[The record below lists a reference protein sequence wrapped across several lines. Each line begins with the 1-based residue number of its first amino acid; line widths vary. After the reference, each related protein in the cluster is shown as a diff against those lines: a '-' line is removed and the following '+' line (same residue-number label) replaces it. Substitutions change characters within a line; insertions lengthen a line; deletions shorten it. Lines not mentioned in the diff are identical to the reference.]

1 MSKRHTDMMT
11 RFREGELSRR
21 QLGKYMASLG
31 VVSVTLPLCRTAAA
45 AEQPLFYTWSGYD
58 APDLYKPYVAKHK
71 EMPRTAIMANQEEAL
86 QKMLAGYVVDVGHPS
101 IDDMIKW
108 HDSGLLQPI
117 DTSRLK
123 NWSSVFPE
131 LQNLAGVSFDG
142 NVLMIPTDLGNASI
156 LYRSDIYEGEETWG
170 MLFDERY
177 QGKISPWR
185 QKYNVYAAAT
195 ILGLDMFDVPDD
207 KLKGPILDLL
217 RKQRDVTRF
226 YWDDPSQAEQA
237 MASGEVVLMHA
248 WNSSYA
254 NLVKQGVP
262 VKYAKPKEGIWTWVS
277 GLVRIKGGEAND
289 EAAYDL
295 IDNWISPETGQFL
308 LDVYGLAHSNKRA
321 YELVSKERLEALALS
336 DPATML
342 KESVFFR
349 PLKPEIDLR
358 YIKLW
363 EDVQAGL

>member
-1 MSKRHTDMMT
+1 MHKNPGDMIK
-11 RFREGELSRR
+11 RFRDGGLSRR
-21 QLGKYMASLG
+21 QMGKFMASLG
-31 VVSVTLPLCRTAAA
+31 LAVITMPISRIGRAASD
-45 AEQPLFYTWSGYD
+45 PLFYTWSGYD
-58 APDLYKPYVAKHK
+58 APDLYKSYVAKHGG
-71 EMPRTAIMANQEEAL
+71 MPRVAIMANQEEAL

-108 HDSGLLQPI
+108 HDSGILEPI
-117 DTSRLK
+117 DTSRLS
-123 NWSSVFPE
+123 NWPNMFPE

-142 NVLMIPTDLGNASI
+142 KVMMVPADLGNASI
-156 LYRSDIYEGEETWG
+156 LYRSDIYQGEETWS

-177 QGKISPWR
+177 KGRISPWR

-195 ILGLDMFDVPDD
+195 VLGLDMFNVPND
-207 KLKGPILDLL
+207 KLRGPVLDLL
-217 RKQRDVTRF
+217 RKQRSLARF

-254 NLVKQGVP
+254 NLMSQGVP
-262 VKYAKPKEGIWTWVS
+262 VKYAKPKEGVWTWVS
-277 GLVRIKGGEAND
+277 GLVRIKGGQAD
-289 EAAYDL
+289 EKTVYDL
-295 IDNWISPETGQFL
+295 IDDWISPETGQFL
-308 LDVYGLAHSNKRA
+308 LSSYGAAHSNRLA
-321 YELVSKERLEALALS
+321 YERVDKKRLEALALT

-342 KESVFFR
+342 KESTLFR
-349 PLKPEIDLR
+349 PLKPEVDLH

>member
-1 MSKRHTDMMT
+1 MGKNHKDAIQQ
-11 RFREGELSRR
+11 FHDGQLSRR
-21 QLGKYMASLG
+21 QLGKLMASLG
-31 VVSVTLPLCRTAAA
+31 LVTVTLPVCRAVSAAD
-45 AEQPLFYTWSGYD
+45 EPLLYTWSGYD
-58 APDLYKPYVAKHK
+58 APELYKPYVAKHGT
-71 EMPRTAIMANQEEAL
+71 MPRTAIMANQEEAL
-86 QKMLAGYVVDVGHPS
+86 QKMLAGYVVDIGHPS

-117 DTSRLK
+117 DTSRLS
-123 NWSSVFPE
+123 NWPDVFPE
-131 LQNLAGVSFDG
+131 LQKLAGVSFDS
-142 NVLMIPTDLGNASI
+142 NVLMIPADLGNASI
-156 LYRSDIYEGEETWG
+156 LYRSDIYQGEETWG

-177 QGKISPWR
+177 KGKISPWR

-195 ILGLDMFDVPDD
+195 ILGLDMFNVPDD
-207 KLKGPILDLL
+207 KLNGPILDLL
-217 RKQRDVTRF
+217 RKQRDLTRF

-254 NLVKQGVP
+254 NLKKQGVP

-277 GLVRIKGGEAND
+277 GLVRIKGGEAD
-289 EAAYDL
+289 EQAVYDL
-295 IDNWISPETGQFL
+295 IDNWISPDTGQFL
-308 LDVYGLAHSNKRA
+308 LDSYGLAHSNRKA
-321 YELVSKERLEALALS
+321 YQLVDKERLEALALG

-349 PLKPEIDLR
+349 PLHPEVDLK